1 MRRHVPFWGWLLLI
15 LATLYAVYN
24 PTGLCLVGLWLL
36 DGDVALPVKLLLS
49 AVPLVLLGLYAYGT
63 WRAVGPAGI
72 AILAA
77 LLGLGLWVLAHY
89 GVFDPADAG
98 LWAWLAQPLLA
109 VVLAVGSRWPRIWRR
124 ATGQV
129 SVDDLDD
136 TPARQAD

>member
-24 PTGLCLVGLWLL
+24 PIGLCLVGLWLL
-36 DGDVALPVKLLLS
+36 ADDVALPVKLLLS

-109 VVLAVGSRWPRIWRR
+109 VVLAVGSQWPRIWRG

-129 SVDDLDD
+129 SVDDLDA
-136 TPARQAD
+136 TSAREAD